1 MKYHKE
7 QMLKHGGWL
16 ALYAVIAIGALI
28 GLIYSIINSTGGA
41 GIFIP
46 LVMLAYFGFGTY
58 ANAQAFLKALS
69 EYNSVKDSGLLK
81 VLENI
86 NPYPTYAG
94 MLAAAKQEKQHKIY
108 EDDEILI
115 TDHFLLSGNFVLL
128 IDGILDARV
137 IVHKTNG
144 ITEKVELIILYYD
157 GEKTTFDYRRPIGF
171 SGGDVMRECAN
182 NLENALNLIAH
193 RSKLFRKY
201 DCCRL

>member
-1 MKYHKE
+1 MIIEMIQEWFKE
-7 QMLKHGGWL
+7 
-16 ALYAVIAIGALI
+16 
-28 GLIYSIINSTGGA
+28 
-41 GIFIP
+41 
-46 LVMLAYFGFGTY
+46 
-58 ANAQAFLKALS
+58 
-69 EYNSVKDSGLLK
+69 
-81 VLENI
+81 
-86 NPYPTYAG
+86 
-94 MLAAAKQEKQHKIY
+94 
-108 EDDEILI
+108 
-115 TDHFLLSGNFVLL
+115 LL